1 MTVGSTSRN
10 GGEFEFKK
18 ISLSLERDLVPAEN
32 PVDAYRDIKSLL
44 ERMISEFQEFK
55 PGLSQPGHPK
65 PGPAGTSKPA
75 GYDNGTQSPRPV
87 VSKLATLQERLGA
100 RLRDVEVTDEL
111 DGVIVKPRRFLGEAW
126 KEINETMRS
135 LGGCWQNRSETS
147 SGSLETA
154 KVTMHT

>member
-1 MTVGSTSRN
+1 MGSTTRN

-32 PVDAYRDIKSLL
+32 PVDAYRDIKALL
-44 ERMISEFQEFK
+44 ERMVNEFQGSK
-55 PGLSQPGHPK
+55 PGLPQPGHPK

-87 VSKLATLQERLGA
+87 VSKLVTLQERLGA
-100 RLRDVEVTDEL
+100 RLRDVEVTDGL

-135 LGGCWQNRSETS
+135 LGGCWQIGQKPAAGVWR
-147 SGSLETA
+147 LP
-154 KVTMHT
+154 K